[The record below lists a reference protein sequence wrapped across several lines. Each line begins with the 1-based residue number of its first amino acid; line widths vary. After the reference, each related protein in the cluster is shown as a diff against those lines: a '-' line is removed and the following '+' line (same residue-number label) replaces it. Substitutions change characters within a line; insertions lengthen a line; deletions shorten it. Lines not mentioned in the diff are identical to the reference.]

1 MTRLTPNKPVIPKSK
16 PKSSSLLPWLRALCG
31 LAIGGLFLWLSL
43 RQTSLEEI
51 RTILAQSH
59 STWLLIAIFAYGL
72 NMTVRVMR
80 WRTLLKGVKAI
91 SFNKVGAA
99 LVIGYAMNNILP
111 ARLGELFRANFAGK
125 RYQMP
130 RTAVFGSIFVERT
143 LDGLLVVTSLLL
155 GRLFV
160 TENALLGYLTQA
172 SVLLFG
178 GIFVLLWLLS
188 RGVGTKFLAKF
199 PTKIS
204 QHIENFRQGL
214 GGINGVG
221 FGITFSLSILVWILE
236 GIAHWSILQALNI
249 SLGIKEMLSVVG
261 VVNLST
267 LFPSAPGFVGTYQ
280 FAYGFTLGL
289 FNFPQEQG
297 IAAATAVQI
306 FLLGTTTIIGLG
318 LYLYLQTFSPQS
330 NN

>member
-1 MTRLTPNKPVIPKSK
+1 MTRITPKKPVTPKPK
-16 PKSSSLLPWLRALCG
+16 PKSSSPLPWLRALCG

-160 TENALLGYLTQA
+160 TENAFLGYLTQA

-178 GIFVLLWLLS
+178 GIFVVLWLLS

>member
-1 MTRLTPNKPVIPKSK
+1 MAHPTPNNSVTSKSQAK
-16 PKSSSLLPWLRALCG
+16 FSSLLPWLRAFSG

-72 NMTVRVMR
+72 NMTVRVVR

-111 ARLGELFRANFAGK
+111 ARLGELFRANFSGR

-160 TENALLGYLTQA
+160 TENAFLGYLTQA

-178 GIFVLLWLLS
+178 GIFVVLWLLS

-199 PTKIS
+199 PTQIS
-204 QHIENFRQGL
+204 QRMENFRQGL

-221 FGITFSLSILVWILE
+221 FGITFALSILVWLLE

-249 SLGIKEMLSVVG
+249 SLGIKEMFSVVG

-280 FAYGFTLGL
+280 FAYAFTLGL
-289 FNFPQEQG
+289 FNFSSEQG
-297 IAAATAVQI
+297 VAAATAVQI

-318 LYLYLQTFSPQS
+318 FYLYLQIFATQS
-330 NN
+330 QG